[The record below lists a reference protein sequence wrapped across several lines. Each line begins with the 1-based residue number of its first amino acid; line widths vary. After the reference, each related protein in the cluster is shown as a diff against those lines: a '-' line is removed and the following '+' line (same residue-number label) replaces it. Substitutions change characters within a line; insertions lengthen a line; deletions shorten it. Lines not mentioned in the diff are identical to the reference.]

1 MEEDEL
7 GRSVGDP
14 EKRETES
21 SGAVGTGKAFQNE
34 ETWFGEGPSSFPHLV
49 KEMKELP
56 LSPQVHSASP
66 CKVPM
71 PLWTWILL
79 KVHSLWLGCHML
91 CFALFSCCQLDAVK
105 YYAAQVKCVTQRA
118 LTELIPIGCTHPS
131 PFNQ

>member
-1 MEEDEL
+1 M
-7 GRSVGDP
+7 
-14 EKRETES
+14 
-21 SGAVGTGKAFQNE
+21 GTGASVVVVS
-34 ETWFGEGPSSFPHLV
+34 GPQSTGSVVVVCGLSCSEAYRIFPGQGLDLCRLHWQAESYPP
-49 KEMKELP
+49 K
-56 LSPQVHSASP
+56 VHSASP